1 MQLWRHSMKTSL
13 HYHIRVY
20 IHVLMLL
27 QRWFSAFGEI
37 SIAAIHTLLTL
48 TPAVS
53 AHTAGK
59 LTVVRERGSEFRHG
73 PHINRKTF
81 TIRAGMIN
89 EICAQRQVMMMMK
102 TRSFAKTKL
111 EPSHPMF
118 NFNQFQLTSWVSEWV
133 ISMAE
138 RLPFH
143 FLWLLGTFLR

>member
-1 MQLWRHSMKTSL
+1 MM
-13 HYHIRVY
+13 
-20 IHVLMLL
+20 
-27 QRWFSAFGEI
+27 
-37 SIAAIHTLLTL
+37 
-48 TPAVS
+48 
-53 AHTAGK
+53 
-59 LTVVRERGSEFRHG
+59 
-73 PHINRKTF
+73 
-81 TIRAGMIN
+81 N

-118 NFNQFQLTSWVSEWV
+118 NFNQFQPTSWVSEWV